1 MPTVLIVDDH
11 DIVRQGV
18 RHILE
23 TEAEWQVVGEATDGK
38 EALRLNKELKPDL
51 IVMDITMPVMG
62 GLEATTEITKAN
74 PSSKILILS
83 MHEGSMFVKTV
94 QTAGAK
100 GLVTKSKAA
109 SQLLAALQKINSGDT
124 YFH

>member
-74 PSSKILILS
+74 PGSKILILS
-83 MHEGSMFVKTV
+83 MHEGSMLVKTV